1 MSVSCFLLPRF
12 AVFAG
17 IVLSTNPVFAQF
29 RGVLQGTVKD
39 ASGAVIS
46 GANVKLTSRETQRE
60 QSTVSSGDG
69 FYHFA
74 GLPPGAYDLQAS
86 AKGMNTGV
94 INDVH

>member
-86 AKGMNTGV
+86 AKGMNTGA
-94 INDVH
+94 